1 MAITKIHAI
10 QATVHKAVNYI
21 CNPQKTDESILISS
35 FGCSPETAA
44 FDFKFALS
52 KTNQADPNKAFH
64 LIQAFAPGEVS
75 YKEAHQIGVELA
87 NKLLEGKFSYIVS
100 THIDKG
106 HVHNHII
113 FCAADNVNHEK
124 YHDCKQT
131 YYHIRR
137 LNDELC
143 SKHQLSVISPTN
155 QRGKSYKEWTSGR
168 NGTSWKIKL
177 KQDIDEAIQ
186 NADTYEQCMELIRAK
201 GYEIKGETIGGNA
214 LKYISFR
221 PLDREHFVR
230 GSLKSL
236 GAEYTKERI
245 KERVE
250 TKALAQT
257 QKRVPFPARKKPLIK
272 DYSSRTLIDTSEEK
286 FTQSPGL
293 QHWAAIDVH
302 KAVNYICNPQKTD
315 ESILISS
322 FGCSPET
329 AAFDFKFALSKTNQA
344 DPNKAFHLIQAFAPG
359 EVSYKE
365 AHQIGVELAN
375 KLLEGK
381 FSYIVSTHI
390 DKGHVHNH
398 IIFCAADNVNHEK
411 YHDCKQTYYHIRRL
425 NDELCSKHQLS
436 VISPT
441 NQRGKSYKEW
451 TSGRNGTSWK
461 IKLKQDIDEAIQNA
475 DTYEQCM
482 ELIRAKGYEI
492 KGETIGGNALKY
504 ISFRPLDREH
514 FVRGSLKS
522 LGAEYTKE
530 RIKERVE
537 TKALAQT
544 QKRVPFPARK
554 KPLIK
559 DYSSRT
565 LIDTSEEKFT
575 QSPGLQH
582 WAAIEN
588 LKIAASSYSKAGSI
602 IELEK
607 QIESKSVLAKTARNS
622 LVETER
628 QLKDLGQILKY
639 AEQYQSNH
647 IYHIRYRKSKD
658 PDAYLRHHETE
669 LLLHDGAENMLKRFG
684 ISLKH
689 FDIDKFRNDYNA
701 LYAKKEAL
709 QKTYKSAEKDIQA
722 LNRKLDNLNQYLDRT
737 PGQEQTTNHKPEKD
751 FTTL

>member
-1 MAITKIHAI
+1 MAHPFRVQLNLVFFDVSAQHGYLCHPSGGPQRFAHEFVGEGYPVVLRVGCPVGVEVACCAAEFGGHCDVVQHGELFLHAFDKDHELLA
-10 QATVHKAVNYI
+10 QRRGGGRLAVG
-21 CNPQKTDESILISS
+21 ILISS

-201 GYEIKGETIGGNA
+201 GYEIKGETIGENA

-236 GAEYTKERI
+236 GAEY
-245 KERVE
+245 
-250 TKALAQT
+250 A
-257 QKRVPFPARKKPLIK
+257 
-272 DYSSRTLIDTSEEK
+272 
-286 FTQSPGL
+286 
-293 QHWAAIDVH
+293 
-302 KAVNYICNPQKTD
+302 
-315 ESILISS
+315 
-322 FGCSPET
+322 
-329 AAFDFKFALSKTNQA
+329 
-344 DPNKAFHLIQAFAPG
+344 
-359 EVSYKE
+359 
-365 AHQIGVELAN
+365 
-375 KLLEGK
+375 
-381 FSYIVSTHI
+381 
-390 DKGHVHNH
+390 
-398 IIFCAADNVNHEK
+398 
-411 YHDCKQTYYHIRRL
+411 
-425 NDELCSKHQLS
+425 
-436 VISPT
+436 
-441 NQRGKSYKEW
+441 
-451 TSGRNGTSWK
+451 
-461 IKLKQDIDEAIQNA
+461 
-475 DTYEQCM
+475 
-482 ELIRAKGYEI
+482 
-492 KGETIGGNALKY
+492 
-504 ISFRPLDREH
+504 
-514 FVRGSLKS
+514 
-522 LGAEYTKE
+522 KE

-628 QLKDLGQILKY
+628 QLKDL
-639 AEQYQSNH
+639 
-647 IYHIRYRKSKD
+647 
-658 PDAYLRHHETE
+658 
-669 LLLHDGAENMLKRFG
+669 
-684 ISLKH
+684 
-689 FDIDKFRNDYNA
+689 
-701 LYAKKEAL
+701 
-709 QKTYKSAEKDIQA
+709 
-722 LNRKLDNLNQYLDRT
+722 
-737 PGQEQTTNHKPEKD
+737 
-751 FTTL
+751 